1 MSFSC
6 TFRVQ
11 QSMKNCANVSG
22 SVFSSFPSR
31 IYPPLRISIPTLV
44 QNWFEKAMTLFSP
57 MLLQPLAIL
66 LHSSLARSPML
77 LNSMGHRNL
86 RKQLNPILLLPSLQ
100 IRLISNLLKPLNPSH
115 KLFLILLFLNPL
127 KPLNPSRNSSKI
139 QPAWKIPKPPNR
151 RHKRH
156 RSYSQILR
164 ISNPLKPPNRSLCF
178 SRSFFQIRRV
188 LTIPKPP
195 NPNPSFCSQQRNI
208 SKRSRNR
215 PIPRELPKKARR
227 RARFSPISARCRS
240 NALRNHRVRL
250 LHSVLL
256 HPLSKQNQ
264 QTPPEN
270 DPRAM
275 ILPQS
280 TRLLWA
286 DYRSLCSCNRLSSSS
301 TFRKRQRNRRSLR
314 PTSDPINLLQN
325 RESERLESRRVA
337 P

>member
-115 KLFLILLFLNPL
+115 KLFLILLFSNPL

-139 QPAWKIPKPPNR
+139 QPAWKIPKPPN
-151 RHKRH
+151 
-156 RSYSQILR
+156 
-164 ISNPLKPPNRSLCF
+164 
-178 SRSFFQIRRV
+178 
-188 LTIPKPP
+188 P

-325 RESERLESRRVA
+325 RESERLESRHVA